1 MFKEKKEKEKKEKGG
16 KNFKM
21 SANKIILQNIRSI
34 YKNLKEFEVLMKQQ
48 ESQPLAI
55 YLTETWLK
63 DQSNTKCINL
73 DGYQEIATCNRNT
86 SKRGGVGIFVRM
98 DLKQTIIKKFG
109 STSIQILPVKI
120 NRKNGKS
127 FLLTVIYI
135 KPNTSINEISEIF
148 QMFFE
153 EMTPEPEQLNIV
165 CGDFNIDHSSKNNK
179 FTKIKDTL
187 SSYNLSN
194 MSNAGCTRES
204 AKSRTNIDV
213 VYCSKKVETEII
225 KSAVTDHYTVQI
237 VFSDY
242 VRKAVPQKNK
252 FYRDWTV
259 LENHL
264 ILEKMV
270 FKIRDKSG
278 RLMLHFYALDCDLAF
293 QKFQEAIIEEVDNY
307 IPLKK
312 SKPSRQQNWIDNSI
326 KNIAAKKQSFF
337 QTFLRHKTNKNK
349 EKFNIKSGIS

>member
-1 MFKEKKEKEKKEKGG
+1 
-16 KNFKM
+16 M

-34 YKNLKEFEVLMKQQ
+34 YKNLNEFEVLMKQQ

-55 YLTETWLK
+55 CLTETWLK

-73 DGYQEIATCNRNT
+73 DGYQKIATSTRNT
-86 SKRGGVGIFVRM
+86 SKGGGVGIFVRM

-109 STSIQILPVKI
+109 STSIQILTVKI
-120 NRKNGKS
+120 NTKNGKS

-135 KPNTSINEISEIF
+135 KPNTSINEISETF

-153 EMTPEPEQLNIV
+153 ELTREPEQLHIV
-165 CGDFNIDHSSKNNK
+165 CGDFNIDHSKKNNN
-179 FTKIKDTL
+179 TELKDIV

-194 MSNAGCTRES
+194 MSNAGYTRES

-225 KSAVTDHYTVQI
+225 KSAVTDHYNFQI

-242 VRKAVPQKNK
+242 VGKAVPQKNK
-252 FYRDWTV
+252 VYRDWTV

-264 ILEKMV
+264 VLEKMV
-270 FKIRDKSG
+270 FKIRDKLG
-278 RLMLHFYALDCDLAF
+278 RLMSHFYALDCDLAF
-293 QKFQEAIIEEVDNY
+293 KKFQEAIIEEVDNY

-312 SKPSRQQNWIDNSI
+312 SKPSQQQIWIDNSI
-326 KNIAAKKQSFF
+326 KNLAAKKQSFF
-337 QTFLRHKTNKNK
+337 QTFLSFET
-349 EKFNIKSGIS
+349 

>member
-1 MFKEKKEKEKKEKGG
+1 MFKEKKEKEKKEKEG

-34 YKNLKEFEVLMKQQ
+34 YKNLNEFEVLMKQK

-55 YLTETWLK
+55 CLTETWLK
-63 DQSNTKCINL
+63 DQSNTKCFNL
-73 DGYQEIATCNRNT
+73 DGYQEIATSNRNT
-86 SKRGGVGIFVRM
+86 SKGGGVGIFVRM

-109 STSIQILPVKI
+109 STSIQNLTVKI
-120 NRKNGKS
+120 NTKNGKS
-127 FLLTVIYI
+127 FLLAVIYI
-135 KPNTSINEISEIF
+135 KPNTSINEISETF

-153 EMTPEPEQLNIV
+153 ELTPEPEQLHIV

-179 FTKIKDTL
+179 FTKLKDIL

-194 MSNAGCTRES
+194 MSNAGYTRES

-242 VRKAVPQKNK
+242 VGKAVPQKNK
-252 FYRDWTV
+252 VYRDWTV

-264 ILEKMV
+264 VSEKIV
-270 FKIRDKSG
+270 FKIRDKLG
-278 RLMLHFYALDCDLAF
+278 RLMLHFYALDSDLAF
-293 QKFQEAIIEEVDNY
+293 QKFQ
-307 IPLKK
+307 
-312 SKPSRQQNWIDNSI
+312 
-326 KNIAAKKQSFF
+326 
-337 QTFLRHKTNKNK
+337 
-349 EKFNIKSGIS
+349 

>member
-1 MFKEKKEKEKKEKGG
+1 
-16 KNFKM
+16 
-21 SANKIILQNIRSI
+21 
-34 YKNLKEFEVLMKQQ
+34 
-48 ESQPLAI
+48 
-55 YLTETWLK
+55 
-63 DQSNTKCINL
+63 
-73 DGYQEIATCNRNT
+73 
-86 SKRGGVGIFVRM
+86 M
-98 DLKQTIIKKFG
+98 DSKQTIIKKLG
-109 STSIQILPVKI
+109 NTSIQILTVKI
-120 NRKNGKS
+120 NTKNGKS

-135 KPNTSINEISEIF
+135 KPNTSINEISETF

-153 EMTPEPEQLNIV
+153 KLTPEFEQLHIV

-179 FTKIKDTL
+179 FTKLKDIL

-194 MSNAGCTRES
+194 MSNAGYTRES

-242 VRKAVPQKNK
+242 VGKAVPQKNK

-264 ILEKMV
+264 VLEKMV
-270 FKIRDKSG
+270 FQIRDKLG
-278 RLMLHFYALDCDLAF
+278 RLMSHFYALDCDPAF
-293 QKFQEAIIEEVDNY
+293 QKLQEAIIEEVDNY

-312 SKPSRQQNWIDNSI
+312 SKPSQQQNWIDNSI
-326 KNIAAKKQSFF
+326 KNLAAKKQSFF
-337 QTFLRHKTNKNK
+337 QTC
-349 EKFNIKSGIS
+349 